1 MRYNHSPSSQSYE
14 DGWGF
19 FFWGGFGCWKLAE
32 KGGTGA
38 RQHRL
43 LEWSNPISQQF
54 PTRGHEPKQVLSS
67 KTPIFPKKKK
77 KKTNK
82 SSMWKAQETS

>member
-1 MRYNHSPSSQSYE
+1 MKM
-14 DGWGF
+14 GGF
-19 FFWGGFGCWKLAE
+19 FFGVGCWKLAE

-67 KTPIFPKKKK
+67 KTPIFPPKKNKK
-77 KKTNK
+77 NPTNPPCGK
-82 SSMWKAQETS
+82 PKRHLN